1 MMVLVV
7 VELIFF
13 FFFCLFHCPDLAKQK
28 VGKLL
33 SVAHFLEIELVCE
46 ILNLRTTVL
55 EDQMTL
61 VPFSI
66 VSVENSILSEAG
78 REVWNVYH
86 NSCLFL

>member
-7 VELIFF
+7 VDLIFF
-13 FFFCLFHCPDLAKQK
+13 ICLFHCPYLAKQK

-33 SVAHFLEIELVCE
+33 SVAHCLEIELVCE

-61 VPFSI
+61 APFST
-66 VSVENSILSEAG
+66 VSVENLILSEAG
-78 REVWNVYH
+78 REVWNY
-86 NSCLFL
+86 NTCLS